1 MNTQTWL
8 SFRFFAIF
16 FTWGIFVPFWTSWL
30 VTNKGLS
37 VTTVSTIM
45 AVGMMARALSSFLV
59 FPKLSQKWTLS
70 SILNG
75 VTLSSVLALLL
86 FIPFQNVGLLILF
99 MVLLNLIY
107 PLLLPLVE
115 SMGAMMAKDEGISYG
130 ASRAWGSLGYT
141 AALLVVGW
149 VISLW
154 NEDAIFYLILVG
166 LVGILFMGIQKS
178 PASIKAPRKQERLSF
193 RELLQSKRFIYGL
206 LAVVIIQ
213 GSHAA
218 YYNYGVLYLKD
229 LNVSSG
235 SIGLFLNVA
244 VIAEIIFFRYA
255 DKIVGNVSSSWTIG
269 AAGLLAMVRW
279 GLLFLFPSTAIFL
292 GSQFL
297 HAGSFALA
305 HFGFMRLMYSELKS
319 DLVPSAQG
327 VYTSLIGLLTAVCTF
342 AGGLLYDIAPTF
354 AFLGMVLFVIP
365 SLYLSFVVLAKYE
378 KAPIFSKEQL

>member
-1 MNTQTWL
+1 
-8 SFRFFAIF
+8 
-16 FTWGIFVPFWTSWL
+16 
-30 VTNKGLS
+30 
-37 VTTVSTIM
+37 
-45 AVGMMARALSSFLV
+45 
-59 FPKLSQKWTLS
+59 
-70 SILNG
+70 
-75 VTLSSVLALLL
+75 
-86 FIPFQNVGLLILF
+86 

-279 GLLFLFPSTAIFL
+279 GLLFF
-292 GSQFL
+292 
-297 HAGSFALA
+297 
-305 HFGFMRLMYSELKS
+305 
-319 DLVPSAQG
+319 
-327 VYTSLIGLLTAVCTF
+327 
-342 AGGLLYDIAPTF
+342 
-354 AFLGMVLFVIP
+354 IP
-365 SLYLSFVVLAKYE
+365 
-378 KAPIFSKEQL
+378 